1 MSGLPSDTSEDY
13 LRLFF
18 EKPRSSD
25 GGSIDELVYGDEEG
39 VAVITFKEAKSEL
52 IYYISIDIG

>member
-18 EKPRSSD
+18 EKRRSSD
-25 GGSIDELVYGDEEG
+25 GGTIDELVYGDKEG
-39 VAVITFKEAKSEL
+39 VAVITFKEAESEL
-52 IYYISIDIG
+52 IY